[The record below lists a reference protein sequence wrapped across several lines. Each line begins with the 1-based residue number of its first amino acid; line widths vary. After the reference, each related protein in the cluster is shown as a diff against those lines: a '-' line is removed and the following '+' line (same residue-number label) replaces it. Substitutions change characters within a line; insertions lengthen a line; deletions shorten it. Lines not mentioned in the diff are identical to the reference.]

1 MTIMTSREFNQDV
14 GRAKRSAETGP
25 VVITDRG
32 RPAYVLLRHDA
43 YTGLLGGRP
52 GIRDLLDSTDLAGD
66 APEFDFDPA
75 PLSGP
80 LVRAADL
87 G

>member
-1 MTIMTSREFNQDV
+1 MTTMTSREFNQDV
-14 GRAKRSAETGP
+14 GRAKRCADTGP

-43 YTGLLGGRP
+43 YTGLIAGRP
-52 GIRDLLDSTDLAGD
+52 GIRDLLDITDLTGD
-66 APEFDFDPA
+66 ADDFDFDPA

-80 LVRAADL
+80 LARPADL

>member
-1 MTIMTSREFNQDV
+1 MTTMTSREFNQDV
-14 GRAKRSAETGP
+14 GRAKRSAEIGP

-32 RPAYVLLRHDA
+32 RPAFVLLRHDV
-43 YTGLLGGRP
+43 YTGLIAGRP
-52 GIRDLLDSTDLAGD
+52 GIRDLLDSSDIAGD
-66 APEFDFDPA
+66 ADFAFDPA

-80 LVRAADL
+80 LAHPADL